1 MHKFPGPDAEKRLGI
16 NTAIIV
22 IFATLVGCVTAP
34 APPEAA
40 LGAAKDAIASAERSD
55 ARQYA
60 GAELDEAKQKLMQAE
75 EAVESEQMLDAE
87 HLAQQSRVVAVL
99 AMARTAEA
107 KASAIN
113 RQLKKDADALDEEMQ
128 RMGEQQ

>member
-1 MHKFPGPDAEKRLGI
+1 MHKLPGLSAAKRLGI
-16 NTAIIV
+16 NTALIV
-22 IFATLVGCVTAP
+22 ILATLVGCASTP
-34 APPEAA
+34 APPETALSAA
-40 LGAAKDAIASAERSD
+40 RDAIASAERSD

-87 HLAQQSRVVAVL
+87 HLAQQSRVVAEL